1 LKKQAT
7 KKEEKRKTDKNCLTK
22 TLILLNI
29 SLGLKPDKLTFTKK
43 KMLNRFLVIFLS
55 LGLFS
60 LNAQNNGRLTGRV
73 IDNQNLLPLEGATVI
88 INETTIGVIT
98 DAEGY
103 FTINDVPPQTY
114 NIEASFLGYD
124 SQTKFNVIVKSV
136 GTADLLFKLDELS
149 ERLDEVVVGKSP
161 FRTSKE
167 TPLSTQSLSAVEIE
181 TYPGGNNDIAKVAQ
195 SLPGISPSIGGFRN
209 DFIIRGGAPNETVYY
224 LDGVE
229 IPNINHFS
237 TQGSAG
243 GPVGMLNVDFVREVT
258 LSSSAFG
265 AEYDNPLSGVLAFE
279 QRDGNATEMATKL
292 RIGASEAGITLNTP
306 LFKGDKERSNTTLML
321 SARRSYLQFVFELV
335 GLPIRPD
342 YWDYQWKINH
352 TIDAF
357 NSISFIGLGSIDDFS
372 VVAPEEF
379 DAEQQSTIEQVPIIQ
394 QKTTTIGLSWK
405 RKFKSGNGR
414 MQTTLSTN
422 RLQNVFSR
430 FSDNENQTGLL
441 FENDAVEHE
450 TKLRLNVTQF
460 LAEWKLSYGTN
471 VQLSNYSNKTLG
483 LLENFNY
490 ASSID
495 FMKYGFFGKASRSYF
510 NEKLSLSLGLR
521 VDADSFT
528 TGSTLIDNLSPRLAA
543 SYQLTSD
550 QRWKL
555 NASIGRY
562 YKIPTYTMLGFQ
574 DLQGNFINKN
584 NRYTQSDHYV
594 FGVEYNWTPTARITV
609 EGFIKDYSQY
619 PVSVLDQ
626 VSLANKG
633 GGFEV
638 LGNEPVLDTGK
649 GKSSGIEVLFQQKL
663 TKNFYGVLAYTHFF
677 SEFSRAN
684 GPLLPTVWDSRN
696 LLSFTGGYKLKRNWE
711 VSLRY
716 RYAGETPYVP
726 TDVAAS
732 LAAYPRIV
740 LDYNR
745 LGDVTLDA
753 FSQGDIRIDKKWN
766 FKRLSFNFYLEVQNF
781 LAKAV
786 PRPQEY
792 GIARNEDGTE
802 VNPRNLVLIDTDRT
816 ETPLPSFG
824 FVFDF

>member
-1 LKKQAT
+1 MKKQVT

-149 ERLDEVVVGKSP
+149 ESLDEVVVGKSP